1 MLDKITIK
9 DIELRVR
16 HIETVARELG
26 LIESGDVVVLEK
38 GSETYG
44 INWKLWV
51 KRGASNHFDDVLN
64 LGHMGVSRRGAYNV
78 LAGYSRALNVV
89 LRNRQDIA
97 RRDEMAGA

>member
-1 MLDKITIK
+1 MLDRITQK
-9 DIELRVR
+9 DIELRAK

-26 LIESGDVVVLEK
+26 LLESGDIVVLEK

-51 KRGASNHFDDVLN
+51 KRADSNHFDDVLN

-89 LRNRQDIA
+89 LRNRQDMA
-97 RRDEMAGA
+97 REAVKAGK